1 MINPKS
7 KLLLLADK
15 LAGIL
20 LALALISLPVTSL
33 PLLSRLAG
41 GTQVAPPSLVFVGL
55 AAAAWLPLYAL
66 AGGKLWRETRPF
78 LAFVAVAILASLA
91 AFFLPV
97 NTYKGHTL
105 LREQVE
111 AAFTL
116 VSAVAFYLVVTLWFR
131 DEARLNRAL
140 RWLNWGGLAAL
151 AWGLAQVAVIYL
163 RGGDYPAWMTSLHDL
178 LSVRPLTSN
187 VFTMRATGLTLE
199 PSWLAHQLNVL
210 YLPLWLASSIAGHSA
225 WKFRLWRL
233 TAENFLLAGGLILL
247 FFSFSR
253 IGLLAFLLVAAYLV
267 VQFTG
272 RLAGRIVR
280 RARPGVEGVPSRR
293 KWLELGVTAG
303 LYAAYAVAAFGLV
316 FAASRLDPRLARLF
330 AMSRAPTSL
339 FDLAA
344 QLAFAERLVY
354 WQAGWNIFAQ
364 HPLLGVGLGNA
375 GFFFQANLPYKAQ
388 ALNEI
393 LSVTTVAAYLPNV
406 KSIWVRLLAETG
418 IIGFSLFVTWL
429 YVLWLANRLLRRQQ
443 SSLLRAI
450 GWMGALAVVAFLV
463 EGFSVDSLALPYIWV
478 SLGLVT
484 AAGALARRQSAE
496 TQP

>member
-1 MINPKS
+1 MINPNS
-7 KLLLLADK
+7 KLLLLTDK
-15 LAGIL
+15 LAGLL
-20 LALALISLPVTSL
+20 LALALVSLPVTSL

-41 GTQVAPPSLVFVGL
+41 GTEVAPPSLVFVGL

-66 AGGKLWRETRPF
+66 TGGKLWRETRPF

-97 NTYKGHTL
+97 NTYKGHIL

-111 AAFTL
+111 AAVTL

-131 DEARLNRAL
+131 NEARLTLAM
-140 RWLNWGGLAAL
+140 RWLNWGGLVML

-163 RGGDYPAWMTSLHDL
+163 RGGDYPAWMTTLHGL
-178 LSVRPLTSN
+178 ISIRPLTMN
-187 VFTMRATGLTLE
+187 TFTIRATGLAFE

-210 YLPLWLASSIAGHSA
+210 YLPLWLASTVAGHSA

-233 TAENFLLAGGLILL
+233 TAENFLLAGGLVLL

-253 IGLLAFLLVAAYLV
+253 IGLLAFLLVAAFLFL
-267 VQFTG
+267 QFTG
-272 RLAGRIVR
+272 YLAKRIARRL
-280 RARPGVEGVPSRR
+280 RPGVPQAPGRGR
-293 KWLELGVTAG
+293 LLELGVTAG
-303 LYAAYAVAAFGLV
+303 LYLVYAAAAFSV
-316 FAASRLDPRLARLF
+316 IFAASRIDPRLARLF
-330 AMSRAPTSL
+330 DMSRTPTSL

-344 QLAFAERLVY
+344 QLAFAERLIY
-354 WQAGWNIFAQ
+354 WQVGWNIFAT
-364 HPLLGVGLGNA
+364 HPLLGVGIGNA
-375 GFFFQANLPYKAQ
+375 GFFFQANLPYQGQ

-393 LSVTTVAAYLPNV
+393 MSVTTVATYLPNI

-418 IIGFSLFVTWL
+418 IAGFSLFATWL
-429 YVLWLANRLLRRQQ
+429 YVLWLANRLLRRQK
-443 SSLLRAI
+443 SSLFQTI
-450 GWMGALAVVAFLV
+450 GWMGALVVIAFLV

-484 AAGALARRQSAE
+484 AASSLIRRRAEE